1 MTLFDFAL
9 NNIIRDRRNY
19 LYYFINCVFSVF
31 VFFLFTVLSFH
42 PAMNVIDTHSTMG
55 MILIV
60 GELISIFFSLCF
72 ISYSAGCFLKSRSKQ
87 FGLIT
92 IIGASKRQLNRLIFL
107 ENIIVGFFSIIT
119 GILLGLVFSKFFLDI
134 ANKIIGVSDF
144 VFYIPIAAIITTII
158 VFGFVFLLIAYF
170 TPKFIRKKEIIKL
183 FKVEIIGEKSV
194 YLFPFACITFLSITG
209 LVILYIFQKDL
220 FESLTETIF
229 FPVLLAIIVLMFTL
243 LSFGYGL
250 KLFINHSNLNNNIGM
265 LYSGELKSKMRSNLR
280 VMTIS
285 TILYSI
291 SFFAIIVLFSL
302 SSNVKTETEKIMP
315 YAISYNAWT
324 ENVNVEA
331 DAAKI
336 NSILSNQEGYKTIDF
351 NLYSL
356 PDDSRTAIMP
366 ETEYN
371 QIMKFLDRD
380 IIEIDTNEVYLVAGN
395 VGDKLQVIPYK
406 IENYVN
412 SYGLNLKVAGFTEE
426 NILLSGFVNS
436 ISVLNDA
443 DFEKVND
450 NLSYKSI
457 YSFDYKD
464 WETTS
469 NVVEQITQTFEKK
482 INEGQINIVD
492 AYGYYQSS
500 LLQNNLTL
508 YIGSMLCF
516 TFILAVASFIYSRL
530 YSELELECK
539 KYKGIVKI
547 GLSKRELSNLLNK
560 ELILVLIVP
569 FMIALVYLWI
579 GVIISEKYMI
589 VSNIPV
595 CIISTIILFIV
606 QIILYLILNNAYK
619 NAVFEKV
626 YTEM

>member
-183 FKVEIIGEKSV
+183 FKVEIVGEKPV

-336 NSILSNQEGYKTIDF
+336 NSILSNQEGYKTINF

-482 INEGQINIVD
+482 INEGQINIID

>member
-250 KLFINHSNLNNNIGM
+250 KLLINHSYLNNNIGM

-482 INEGQINIVD
+482 INEGQINIID